1 MIGAQNIPLHGPVI
15 FTGNHANQFIDSV
28 VMLSTCQ
35 RTISYLIAEKSWNR
49 KIIGDIAWAM
59 GAVPVRRAI
68 DSTTKPGRGTII
80 LEQSSVQ
87 DSDLIEVRGS
97 NTKFLTE
104 LGLGDKI
111 KVHGSSVLLKVTK
124 ISSDTS
130 MAVSSGTEKFD
141 EGHLTYGIMKKIDH
155 AIMYKKVLSKLTSGG
170 AIGIFPEGGSHD
182 RTDLL
187 PLKAGVSLIAHSAL
201 DQEEINVPIVPVGMN
216 YFKGHRFR
224 GRVIVE
230 FGRPI
235 HIDPLTMQE
244 YKQGGSARR
253 KVCTDFLER

>member
-1 MIGAQNIPLHGPVI
+1 MIGIQNIPLYGPVI

-59 GAVPVRRAI
+59 GAVPVKRAI
-68 DSTTKPGRGTII
+68 DTASKPGRGTIMI
-80 LEQSSVQ
+80 KELNAE
-87 DSDLIEVRGS
+87 DSNLFEVTGS
-97 NTKFLTE
+97 DTKFLAD
-104 LGLGDKI
+104 LGVGDKI
-111 KVHGSSVLLKVTK
+111 KVHGSSILLKV
-124 ISSDTS
+124 INVLSDTS
-130 MAVSSGTEKFD
+130 MSVSKGQEKFD
-141 EGHLTYGIMKKIDH
+141 EGPFSYSIMEKIDH
-155 AIMYKKVLSKLTSGG
+155 TIMYKKVLSKLTSRG

-187 PLKAGVSLIAHSAL
+187 PLKAGVSLIAYAAL

-235 HIDPLTMQE
+235 YIDPLTMEQ
-244 YKQGGSARR
+244 YKQGGIARR
-253 KVCTDFLER
+253 QVCTDFLER